1 MINKN
6 FVFILEDR
14 GVLYISGSD
23 TNEFLQ
29 NLITNDIYKVNNK
42 NSCYASLLTPQ
53 GKYLYD
59 FIVVKHKNGFFL
71 DCEKSISEELYKKII
86 SYKLRSKVEIL
97 NLSNEFVVAAFSYS
111 KFLEFEGAQDLPGFT
126 TKYREDPVF
135 LDPRNKELGGRLIIN
150 LEKLYLSLKKLN
162 LKSEDP
168 DIYYDYSFNL
178 GIPQLQTNLLKEKLF
193 GIECNFEE
201 LNAIDFKKGCYIGQE
216 NTSRIKL
223 KNKLNKRLLPFKI
236 LNGSLSKDDNI
247 KYNEKE
253 IGKALISK
261 KYNFGL
267 VKLNNDIFSFDKIF
281 KCGNAE
287 IKFFKPDW
295 LNL

>member
-14 GVLYISGSD
+14 GILYISGSD
-23 TNEFLQ
+23 ANEFLQ
-29 NLITNDIYKVNNK
+29 NLITNDIYKVNDK

-53 GKYLYD
+53 GKFLYD

-71 DCEKSISEELYKKII
+71 DCEKSISEELYKKIV

-97 NLSNEFVVAAFSYS
+97 NLSNEFVVATFSNS
-111 KFLEFEGAQDLPGFT
+111 KFLEFQEAKNLAGFT
-126 TKYREDPVF
+126 TKYREDPVL

-150 LEKLYLSLKKLN
+150 LEKLYLSLKKLK
-162 LKSEDP
+162 LKPENP
-168 DIYYDYSFNL
+168 EIYYDFSFNL

-223 KNKLNKRLLPFKI
+223 KKKLNKRLLPFKI
-236 LNGSLSKDDNI
+236 LSGSLSENDKITYD
-247 KYNEKE
+247 EKE
-253 IGKALISK
+253 IGKALLSN

-287 IKFFKPDW
+287 IKFFKPEW

>member
-1 MINKN
+1 MINEK

-14 GVLYISGSD
+14 GVLYINGSD
-23 TNEFLQ
+23 INEFLQ
-29 NLITNDIYKVNNK
+29 NLITNDIYKVNDK

-53 GKYLYD
+53 GKFLYD

-71 DCEKSISEELYKKII
+71 DCEKSVAEELYKKIV
-86 SYKLRSKVEIL
+86 SYKLRSKIEIL
-97 NLSNEFVVAAFSYS
+97 NLSNEFVVAAFSLS
-111 KFLEFEGAQDLPGFT
+111 KFLEFQGTKSLEGFT

-168 DIYYDYSFNL
+168 GIYYDYSFNL

-201 LNAIDFKKGCYIGQE
+201 LNAIDFKKGCYVGQE

-236 LNGSLSKDDNI
+236 LNGSLSENDNI
-247 KYNEKE
+247 TYDEKE
-253 IGKALISK
+253 IGKALISN

-267 VKLNNDIFSFDKIF
+267 VKLNNDTFGFDKIF

-287 IKFFKPDW
+287 IQFFKPEW

>member
-14 GVLYISGSD
+14 GVLYINGSD

-29 NLITNDIYKVNNK
+29 NLITNDIYKVNDK

-71 DCEKSISEELYKKII
+71 DCEKSIAEELFKKII

-126 TKYREDPVF
+126 TRYREDPVF

-168 DIYYDYSFNL
+168 EIYYDYSFNL
-178 GIPQLQTNLLKEKLF
+178 GIPQIETNLLKEKLF

-236 LNGSLSKDDNI
+236 LNGSLSKGDNI

-267 VKLNNDIFSFDKIF
+267 VKLNNDIFSFDKVF

>member
-1 MINKN
+1 MINEK

-14 GVLYISGSD
+14 GILYINGSD

-29 NLITNDIYKVNNK
+29 NLITNDIYKVNDK

-53 GKYLYD
+53 GKFLYD

-71 DCEKSISEELYKKII
+71 DCEKSIAEELYKKII
-86 SYKLRSKVEIL
+86 SYKLRSKIEIL
-97 NLSNEFVVAAFSYS
+97 NLSNEFVVATFSLS
-111 KFLEFEGAQDLPGFT
+111 KFLEFQGAKSLAGFT

-162 LKSEDP
+162 LKSENP
-168 DIYYDYSFNL
+168 EIYYDYSFNL

-236 LNGSLSKDDNI
+236 LNGSLSNDDNI
-247 KYNEKE
+247 TYDEKE
-253 IGKALISK
+253 IGKVLISN

-267 VKLNNDIFSFDKIF
+267 VKLNIDIFSFDKIF

>member
-1 MINKN
+1 MINEKI
-6 FVFILEDR
+6 VFILEDR
-14 GVLYISGSD
+14 GILYISGPD

-29 NLITNDIYKVNNK
+29 NLITNDIYKVSDK

-59 FIVVKHKNGFFL
+59 FIVVKHKNGYFL
-71 DCEKSISEELYKKII
+71 DCEKNIAEDLYKKII
-86 SYKLRSKVEIL
+86 TYKLRSKVEVL
-97 NLSNEFVVAAFSYS
+97 NLSNEFVVAALSYS
-111 KFLEFEGAQDLPGFT
+111 RFLQFEGCKNFPGFT
-126 TKYREDPVF
+126 TKFREDPVL

-162 LKSEDP
+162 LKSEKP
-168 DIYYDYSFNL
+168 EIYYDYSFSL
-178 GIPQLQTNLLKEKLF
+178 GIPQLQTIKLREKLF

-223 KNKLNKRLLPFKI
+223 KKKLNKRLLPFKI
-236 LNGSLSKDDNI
+236 LKGSLIEDNSI
-247 KYNEKE
+247 IHHKTE
-253 IGKALISK
+253 IGKVLISG

-267 VKLNNDIFSFDKIF
+267 IKLNNNNFNFEKIYN
-281 KCGNAE
+281 CGNAE
-287 IKFFKPDW
+287 IKFFKPKW
-295 LNL
+295 LNI

>member
-1 MINKN
+1 MINEKI
-6 FVFILEDR
+6 VFILEDR
-14 GVLYISGSD
+14 GILYISGPD

-29 NLITNDIYKVNNK
+29 NLITNDIYKVSDK

-71 DCEKSISEELYKKII
+71 DCEKSIAEELYKKII

-281 KCGNAE
+281 KCGNSE

>member
-1 MINKN
+1 MINEK

-14 GVLYISGSD
+14 GVLYINGSD

-29 NLITNDIYKVNNK
+29 NLISNDIYKVNDK

-53 GKYLYD
+53 GKFLYD

-71 DCEKSISEELYKKII
+71 DCEKNIAEELYKKII
-86 SYKLRSKVEIL
+86 SYKLRSKIEIL
-97 NLSNEFVVAAFSYS
+97 NLSNEFVVATFSHS
-111 KFLEFEGAQDLPGFT
+111 KFLEFQGAKSLAGFT

-162 LKSEDP
+162 LKSENP
-168 DIYYDYSFNL
+168 EIYYDYSFSL
-178 GIPQLQTNLLKEKLF
+178 GIPQLKTNLLKERLF

-223 KNKLNKRLLPFKI
+223 KKKLNKRLLPFKI
-236 LNGSLSKDDNI
+236 LNGSLSQNDNI
-247 KYNEKE
+247 TYDDKE
-253 IGKALISK
+253 IGRALLSN

>member
-1 MINKN
+1 MINEN

-23 TNEFLQ
+23 VNEFLQ
-29 NLITNDIYKVNNK
+29 NLITNDIYKVNDK

-53 GKYLYD
+53 GKFLYD

-71 DCEKSISEELYKKII
+71 DCEKSISEELYKKIV
-86 SYKLRSKVEIL
+86 SYKLRSKVEVL
-97 NLSNEFVVAAFSYS
+97 NLSNEFVVATFSNS
-111 KFLEFEGAQDLPGFT
+111 KFLKFQGTKNLAGFT

-150 LEKLYLSLKKLN
+150 LEKLYLSLKKLK
-162 LKSEDP
+162 LKSENP
-168 DIYYDYSFNL
+168 EIYYDFSFNL

-236 LNGSLSKDDNI
+236 LNGSLSENDNI
-247 KYNEKE
+247 TYDEKE
-253 IGKALISK
+253 IGKALLSN

-287 IKFFKPDW
+287 IKFFKPEW

>member
-1 MINKN
+1 MINEK

-14 GVLYISGSD
+14 GILYISGSD

-29 NLITNDIYKVNNK
+29 NLITNDIYKVNDK

-53 GKYLYD
+53 GKFLYD

-71 DCEKSISEELYKKII
+71 DCEKSIAEELYKKIV
-86 SYKLRSKVEIL
+86 SYKLRSKIEIL
-97 NLSNEFVVAAFSYS
+97 NLSNEFVVATFSLS
-111 KFLEFEGAQDLPGFT
+111 KFLEFQGAKSLAGFT

-162 LKSEDP
+162 LKSENP
-168 DIYYDYSFNL
+168 EIYYDYSFNL

-201 LNAIDFKKGCYIGQE
+201 LNAIDFKKGCYVGQE

-236 LNGSLSKDDNI
+236 LNGSLLDDDNI
-247 KYNEKE
+247 TYNEKE
-253 IGKALISK
+253 IGKTLISN
-261 KYNFGL
+261 KYNFGI
-267 VKLNNDIFSFDKIF
+267 VKFNNNIFSFDKIF

-287 IKFFKPDW
+287 IKFFKPEW

>member
-1 MINKN
+1 MINEK

-14 GVLYISGSD
+14 GVLYINGSD

-29 NLITNDIYKVNNK
+29 NLISNDIYKVNDK

-53 GKYLYD
+53 GKFLYD

-71 DCEKSISEELYKKII
+71 DCEKNIAEELYKKII
-86 SYKLRSKVEIL
+86 SYKLRSKIEIL
-97 NLSNEFVVAAFSYS
+97 NLSNEFVVATFSHS
-111 KFLEFEGAQDLPGFT
+111 KFLEFQGAKSLAGFT

-162 LKSEDP
+162 LKSENP
-168 DIYYDYSFNL
+168 EIYYDYSFSL
-178 GIPQLQTNLLKEKLF
+178 GIPQLKTNLLKERLF

-236 LNGSLSKDDNI
+236 LNGSLSNDDNI
-247 KYNEKE
+247 IYDENE
-253 IGKALISK
+253 IGKVLISN

-267 VKLNNDIFSFDKIF
+267 VKLNNNIFSFDKIF

>member
-1 MINKN
+1 MINEK

-14 GVLYISGSD
+14 GVLYINGSD
-23 TNEFLQ
+23 VNEFLQ
-29 NLITNDIYKVNNK
+29 NLISNDIYKVNDK

-53 GKYLYD
+53 GKFLYD

-71 DCEKSISEELYKKII
+71 DCEKSIAEELYKKII
-86 SYKLRSKVEIL
+86 SYKLRSKIEIL
-97 NLSNEFVVAAFSYS
+97 NLSNEFVVATFSHS
-111 KFLEFEGAQDLPGFT
+111 KFLEFQGAKSLAGFT

-162 LKSEDP
+162 LKSENP
-168 DIYYDYSFNL
+168 EIYYDYSFKL

-236 LNGSLSKDDNI
+236 LNGSLSDDNNI
-247 KYNEKE
+247 TYNEKE
-253 IGKALISK
+253 IGKALISN

-267 VKLNNDIFSFDKIF
+267 VKLNSDIFSFDKIF

-287 IKFFKPDW
+287 IKFFKPEW